1 MYVGKFIQIAITRLG
16 TNEVAA
22 SVSKAQTARKV
33 QAPAVSKPLTEEA
46 LRALKQK
53 DKEQRKLVAQRE
65 EELVQRVKQQ
75 SEAFRAETGKK
86 EGVVTLP
93 SGLQYKVLK
102 SGNGKKP
109 ADDDVVEC
117 LYRTTDVDG
126 AEFDGSDA
134 RGHST
139 TIHVGAALPTWRE
152 ALKLMPVGS
161 KWQVFMPPQLMP
173 RRGQGRRHRG
183 QASGPAVAFK
193 PPLTVELELLAIKD
207 RAGPGEKTTTAT
219 ALSGLKGD

>member
-1 MYVGKFIQIAITRLG
+1 
-16 TNEVAA
+16 
-22 SVSKAQTARKV
+22 
-33 QAPAVSKPLTEEA
+33 
-46 LRALKQK
+46 
-53 DKEQRKLVAQRE
+53 
-65 EELVQRVKQQ
+65 
-75 SEAFRAETGKK
+75 
-86 EGVVTLP
+86 
-93 SGLQYKVLK
+93 
-102 SGNGKKP
+102 
-109 ADDDVVEC
+109 VEC